1 MQVPLPEGA
10 DVTNVVAAD
19 GLSRRF
25 RALLAAAGIDVSFTV
40 KLEVGTDGVTTAD
53 GTFTHLISALNSAVT
68 DGSFETA
75 LKNQIPE
82 ITELDEFKFEA
93 PEGYKIGVV
102 NAATCG
108 DKVCVITYRI

>member
-1 MQVPLPEGA
+1 M
-10 DVTNVVAAD
+10 TNVVAAD
-19 GLSRRF
+19 VLSRRF

-53 GTFTHLISALNSAVT
+53 GTFAHLISALDSAVT

-82 ITELDEFKFEA
+82 ITVESKFEA
-93 PEGYKIGVV
+93 PKGYEIGIV

-108 DKVCVITYRI
+108 DKVRVTTYRI

>member
-1 MQVPLPEGA
+1 MTDIEAIEGS
-10 DVTNVVAAD
+10 
-19 GLSRRF
+19 SRRF
-25 RALLAAAGIDVSFTV
+25 RALLAASIDVSFTV

-82 ITELDEFKFEA
+82 ITELDESKFEA
-93 PEGYKIGVV
+93 PEGYKIGIV